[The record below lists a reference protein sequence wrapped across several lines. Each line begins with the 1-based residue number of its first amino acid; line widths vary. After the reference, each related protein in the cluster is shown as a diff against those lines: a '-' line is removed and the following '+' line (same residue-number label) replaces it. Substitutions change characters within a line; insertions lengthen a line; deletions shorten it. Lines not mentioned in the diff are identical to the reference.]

1 MAQMQ
6 QFPKNLKAFKEMGG
20 SAVAA
25 QALRATPGGN
35 ASTPEGNTPGLNN
48 QMGMATPI
56 GLGNGGGM
64 IISNDLG
71 VVQEKESQEVETP
84 RGTKKL

>member
-1 MAQMQ
+1 
-6 QFPKNLKAFKEMGG
+6 MGG

-71 VVQEKESQEVETP
+71 VV
-84 RGTKKL
+84 